1 MVSPRRRI
9 LAAWPRSLAARRTRA
24 LVFGLVP
31 VALAL
36 LLPALAAAHATLEGT
51 EPERGA
57 TVRTEP
63 ARVVFRFDQP
73 VEGNFGAVRVYD
85 VRGQR
90 VDEGDAFH
98 PNGSG
103 PRLGVHLK
111 PGLAHGTY
119 TATYRVV
126 SADGHIVSGGFVFS
140 IGAPGGAQGLTVA
153 QLLGKNTTGPV
164 TEVAF
169 GAARAVQYGAIAVA
183 AGALV
188 FLLLVWLPS
197 LRMVAGGS
205 GPWRA
210 GSEAFVARVR
220 LILLVCA
227 IAGALSALAGVVLEA
242 AEAAGVS
249 GWAALK
255 PHILSEV
262 LGTKFGTL
270 WTAGAAAWLLTGVLT
285 VALVRPAGA
294 LAPVLRPVPL
304 GSTGLALGRRETLA
318 PLLVGLP
325 LLLLIVLPAWSGH
338 GATQSPVPVMFTSIT
353 VHVIALSVWL
363 GGLVALLFG
372 VSTATRR
379 LDGFERTRLLAAVT
393 SRFSPIA
400 LACVIALLASGL
412 VQSYVEV
419 RHLGLLTSTGF
430 GRAVLVKFCLL
441 LCLIA
446 LGAVNRQ
453 RTVPRLRRIA
463 KEEGGAPGAAGVI
476 LRRTLRAEVALIVIV
491 LGVTGA
497 LASYAPSI
505 AQYNGPYSG
514 TTTLAGK
521 QLQYTLEPARVGVNE
536 LHLYLIDPK
545 TGAQWDGA
553 KQITVS
559 QSLPSKGIGPISEP
573 GQKSGPGHYT
583 VPGISLGV
591 PGTWQIQV
599 QALISK
605 FDQETVTLKVPVH

>member
-1 MVSPRRRI
+1 MVSRRPRI
-9 LAAWPRSLAARRTRA
+9 AAASGIVL
-24 LVFGLVP
+24 F
-31 VALAL
+31 ALAL
-36 LLPALAAAHATLEGT
+36 LLPGVAAAHATLEGT
-51 EPERGA
+51 QPERGA

-63 ARVVFRFDQP
+63 SQVVFRFDQP

-85 VRGQR
+85 TRGQR

-103 PRLGVHLK
+103 PKLGVHLK

-140 IGAPGGAQGLTVA
+140 IGAPGGAPGLTVA
-153 QLLGKNTTGPV
+153 QLLGKSATGPV

-169 GAARAVQYGAIAVA
+169 GAARAIQYGAIAVA
-183 AGALV
+183 VGALV
-188 FLLLVWLPS
+188 FLLAVWLPA
-197 LRMVAGGS
+197 LRLVAGGS
-205 GPWRA
+205 GPWRT
-210 GSEAFVARVR
+210 GSEAFVARLR
-220 LILLVCA
+220 LSLLVCA

-304 GSTGLALGRRETLA
+304 GSTGLALGRREALT

-325 LLLLIVLPAWSGH
+325 LLVLVVLPAWSGH
-338 GATQSPVPVMFTSIT
+338 GATQSPIAVMFTSIT
-353 VHVIALSVWL
+353 IHVIALSVWL
-363 GGLVALLFG
+363 GGLAMLLFA
-372 VSTATRR
+372 VSSATRR
-379 LDGFERTRLLAAVT
+379 LDGYERTRLLAGVT

-400 LACVIALLASGL
+400 LGCVIVLLASGL

-419 RHLGLLTSTGF
+419 RHFGLLTSTPF
-430 GRAVLVKFCLL
+430 GRAVLIKFGLL

-446 LGAVNRQ
+446 LGAINRQ
-453 RTVPRLRRIA
+453 RTVPHLRRIA
-463 KEEGGAPGAAGVI
+463 QDESGGAPGAAGVI
-476 LRRTLRAEVALIVIV
+476 LRRTLRAEVGLIVVV

-497 LASYAPSI
+497 LASYAPAI

-514 TTTLAGK
+514 TATLAGK
-521 QLQYTLEPARVGVNE
+521 QLQYTLEPARVGINE

-553 KQITVS
+553 QQITVS
-559 QSLPSKGIGPISEP
+559 QTLPSKGIGPISEP

-591 PGTWQIQV
+591 PGTWKIQV
-599 QALISK
+599 QALINK